1 MERVDSSNHIIMDY
15 SIHDAMEAG
24 FDHVVSII
32 RKDIEKEFK
41 EVIGDRIASI
51 YKDNGVT
58 VDYALQD
65 TNDIS
70 GGLPKG
76 RTKLWGTGQAAF
88 AAKSVIDTSF
98 IIINADN
105 YYLFARKTK
114 CII

>member
-1 MERVDSSNHIIMDY
+1 MDASNHIIMDY
-15 SIHDAMEAG
+15 SIHDAMETG

-41 EVIGDRIASI
+41 EVIGDCIASI
-51 YKDNGVT
+51 CKDNGVT
-58 VDYALQD
+58 VDYAFRSI
-65 TNDIS
+65 NDIS

-76 RTKLWGTGQAAF
+76 RTKLWGTGQAVF

-98 IIINADN
+98 IMINADD